1 MMSDTLIERLRNW
14 ETVYEEDYEKPEG
27 SLYLEAADYIEELG
41 EKIRQLFAILEVT
54 EMTDE
59 GRTFHPTYITSCR
72 AVDGAKM
79 DTILA
84 DLKRVVTAN
93 DKENE

>member
-1 MMSDTLIERLRNW
+1 MKLCDDFNHCSCSDL
-14 ETVYEEDYEKPEG
+14 YEE
-27 SLYLEAADYIEELG
+27 LV
-41 EKIRQLFAILEVT
+41 EKIRQLFVILEVT
-54 EMTDE
+54 EMNDE

-84 DLKRVVTAN
+84 DLKRIVTAKS
-93 DKENE
+93 KENNDED